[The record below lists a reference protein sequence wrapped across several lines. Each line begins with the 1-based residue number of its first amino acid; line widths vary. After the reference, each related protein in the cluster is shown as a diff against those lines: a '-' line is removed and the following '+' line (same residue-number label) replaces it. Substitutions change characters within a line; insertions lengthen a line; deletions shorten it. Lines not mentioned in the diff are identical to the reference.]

1 MGPHAVG
8 LDSGHYRIDASTGY
22 ICYIFILSERERE
35 RANTEEHD
43 IVWLVD
49 FFLYPHMEELDMH
62 LELDTF
68 SHDAQNDDIEPIR
81 QTLANN
87 PVP

>member
-22 ICYIFILSERERE
+22 ICYILILSERE

-68 SHDAQNDDIEPIR
+68 SHDAQMMILNQFVR
-81 QTLANN
+81 HWQ
-87 PVP
+87 